1 MSDGRMYLM
10 YDTDRG
16 SRIYLFFYPDNLNSV
31 RGYSLISCKKISYS
45 DISSIKSGDTIEDV
59 MAVDPTAKFVKTMND
74 RITDASVENYAEN
87 WGQPITTVHLLTDG
101 IMKITYERSGE
112 EGDYRYTVTNIEYHE
127 NFELD
132 GIAGITNYR
141 IAETDYVDNE

>member
-1 MSDGRMYLM
+1 
-10 YDTDRG
+10 
-16 SRIYLFFYPDNLNSV
+16 
-31 RGYSLISCKKISYS
+31 
-45 DISSIKSGDTIEDV
+45 